1 MLAEI
6 LHAYR
11 KGGRESVNDYAA
23 DMERAKRV
31 QLCIGVVNVA
41 GLFGFAVGLYR
52 VRFELDLSDAMYF
65 AAVTALSPAP
75 RHTWLASSAHAP

>member
-1 MLAEI
+1 M
-6 LHAYR
+6 
-11 KGGRESVNDYAA
+11 
-23 DMERAKRV
+23 